1 MSPNN
6 SNRPV
11 MRLTYKLEENPVL
24 KAAITAYKVRA
35 YLARN
40 GRK

>member
-11 MRLTYKLEENPVL
+11 MTIKLQDNPVL
-24 KAAITAYKVRA
+24 KAMVTAYKVRE
-35 YLARN
+35 YLRKN
-40 GRK
+40 GAK